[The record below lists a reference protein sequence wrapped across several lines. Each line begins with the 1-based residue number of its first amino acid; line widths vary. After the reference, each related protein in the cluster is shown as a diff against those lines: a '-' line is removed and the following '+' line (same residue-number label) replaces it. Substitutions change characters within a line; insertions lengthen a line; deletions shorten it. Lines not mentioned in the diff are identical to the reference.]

1 MYNLHI
7 FKFSKNKSG
16 HLFQKL
22 CFPPA
27 HQNLRKI
34 LVPYFSKFYQKRNYL
49 YEKKRNYS
57 DRFLRENFCVW
68 FFTGTIYQNVLL
80 GFIILPIGHIY
91 MHYSLYTMVV
101 VSNYVENSCV
111 MKWMHLLLFHPTY
124 LQQLKHVFSHW
135 FANQSNRRGG
145 EIICESETFIHVIIF
160 PWKKPFYCLVI
171 QNGLDWTHALVEF
184 PRFFGINLRYNILE
198 KLIDLEWMFG
208 GCNNQVQKTC
218 VSWQKLITERGLRRH
233 HISLTLIW
241 QDGMFLQI
249 LIYL

>member
-22 CFPPA
+22 CFPPW
-27 HQNLRKI
+27 
-34 LVPYFSKFYQKRNYL
+34 
-49 YEKKRNYS
+49 KKRNYS
-57 DRFLRENFCVW
+57 DQFLREIFCVW
-68 FFTGTIYQNVLL
+68 FFTGTIHQNVLL

-91 MHYSLYTMVV
+91 MHYSLCTMVV

-135 FANQSNRRGG
+135 FANQSNRGGG

-160 PWKKPFYCLVI
+160 PWKKPFYCLGIQI

-218 VSWQKLITERGLRRH
+218 VSWHKLITERGLRRH

>member
-57 DRFLRENFCVW
+57 DRFLREIFCVW
-68 FFTGTIYQNVLL
+68 FFTGTIHQNVLL

-111 MKWMHLLLFHPTY
+111 MNECTCCYFILPTCNNWSMY
-124 LQQLKHVFSHW
+124 L
-135 FANQSNRRGG
+135 A
-145 EIICESETFIHVIIF
+145 
-160 PWKKPFYCLVI
+160 
-171 QNGLDWTHALVEF
+171 
-184 PRFFGINLRYNILE
+184 
-198 KLIDLEWMFG
+198 IDLQI
-208 GCNNQVQKTC
+208 NQIEGEEK
-218 VSWQKLITERGLRRH
+218 
-233 HISLTLIW
+233 
-241 QDGMFLQI
+241 
-249 LIYL
+249 